1 MPRPPPVRVPLAARE
16 RIPARAQAAQFLVRT
31 TRSAPVT
38 ATPSPAV
45 ISHVKN
51 FFSVGNVCTTRCVG
65 HVCNAHGT
73 VAARVTVHSSPQED
87 QTKGEALR
95 FEIMRLD
102 DVDGTAV
109 DSTVVDAA
117 SVNRIVQQAA
127 SIGQRIYIRPAD
139 STAR

>member
-1 MPRPPPVRVPLAARE
+1 M
-16 RIPARAQAAQFLVRT
+16 
-31 TRSAPVT
+31 
-38 ATPSPAV
+38 
-45 ISHVKN
+45 
-51 FFSVGNVCTTRCVG
+51 
-65 HVCNAHGT
+65 
-73 VAARVTVHSSPQED
+73 
-87 QTKGEALR
+87 R

-139 STAR
+139 SAVR